1 MSSLRRPPIEFSFVS
16 LFILFLFWLEFCH
29 NKTSIYW
36 AGDQGHRS
44 IGLEEG
50 ARRARRRRIRW
61 RQAMPSLS
69 CGAMPST
76 EGSAQPSKHSRCRHP
91 IPASPPSASSRSPR
105 TTRVR
110 APLVSLGCG
119 HRRATERSGL
129 EPSSRR
135 PAPSH
140 QPSGFGS
147 VRGLG
152 FGVTPRALV
161 SIDDSRL
168 RPSTF
173 TVEVIR
179 VNERRHSKRRPFDD
193 RVDDRTVGS
202 IVKSYVPNERVPQT
216 LGFPLAAQ
224 PLRRGD
230 SLSPWCERAV
240 PNQ

>member
-1 MSSLRRPPIEFSFVS
+1 MTPCRRPKVR
-16 LFILFLFWLEFCH
+16 
-29 NKTSIYW
+29 
-36 AGDQGHRS
+36 RS
-44 IGLEEG
+44 
-50 ARRARRRRIRW
+50 RR
-61 RQAMPSLS
+61 Q
-69 CGAMPST
+69 
-76 EGSAQPSKHSRCRHP
+76 HSRCRHP

-161 SIDDSRL
+161 SIDDFTSEAFDLYGRSHPSQRAL
-168 RPSTF
+168 SIRRDGPSTTEPT
-173 TVEVIR
+173 TVR
-179 VNERRHSKRRPFDD
+179 SAQSSRAMFLTR
-193 RVDDRTVGS
+193 GS
-202 IVKSYVPNERVPQT
+202 PKPW
-216 LGFPLAAQ
+216 
-224 PLRRGD
+224 D
-230 SLSPWCERAV
+230 SLSPRNPSVEGTHYLHGVSERFRTNSSFPSPA
-240 PNQ
+240 PNQQFVAVFVRAPPSSESIHYTGGFDSDGCVGSAPSYNPGAAGT